1 MPISTSIGG
10 LVFSI
15 MHLIKSRIILTSNPA
30 LLYRQAN
37 PLQTLILVFF
47 LRKNLQLI
55 FCILSIEK
63 ENLLCYTLITIY
75 TCEVIYAT

>member
-15 MHLIKSRIILTSNPA
+15 MHLIKSRIILTSNPT

-47 LRKNLQLI
+47 LRNNLQLI